1 MNNTETC
8 SEPKSDPDLEQW
20 IFYLSTIAEK
30 SPNTVRSYQKGLQ
43 NLYQFSQKPLREL
56 NKKDL
61 QAFVREISKQTN
73 KSTTIRQRIA
83 AISSFYKRLI
93 HLEIITKNPAS
104 SLVLPR
110 IPQHMPKSISQQQA
124 NKLVENPTQ
133 EGDYQIRNK
142 AILEILYGS
151 GLRVSELCGLNI
163 EDVHLETDAKYIY
176 VLGKGKKERII
187 PLGSKALLAL
197 EELFRTTQYKKGDPL
212 FQNCNGTRLSQRG
225 VYTICKESGLQNN
238 IGPIHPHMM
247 RHTCATHMSDNG
259 ADIRYI
265 QSFLGHESI
274 EVTKLYLST
283 NVQRLS
289 SSYVQS
295 QNNLQEKAQKETIQ
309 KFSHQESQNSV
320 SYNSLEDNQKDSV
333 PKK

>member
-1 MNNTETC
+1 MNHTDTS
-8 SEPKSDPDLEQW
+8 SEPNSDPDLEQW
-20 IFYLSTIAEK
+20 ISYLSTIAQK
-30 SPNTVRSYQKGLQ
+30 SQHTIRSYQKGLQ
-43 NLYQFSQKPLREL
+43 NLYQFSQKPLRDL

-61 QAFVREISKQTN
+61 QVFVREISKQTN

-93 HLEIITKNPAS
+93 HLEIISKNPAK

-110 IPQHMPKSISQQQA
+110 VPQHMPKSISQQQA
-124 NKLVENPTQ
+124 KKLVENPSQ

-163 EDVHLETDAKYIY
+163 EDVHLETDTKYIY
-176 VLGKGKKERII
+176 VLGKGKKERIV
-187 PLGSKALLAL
+187 PLGSKAILAL
-197 EELFRTTQYKKGDPL
+197 EELFHTTQYKKGDPL

-225 VYTICKESGLQNN
+225 VYTICKESGLQNH
-238 IGPIHPHMM
+238 IGPVHPHMM

-283 NVQRLS
+283 NVQKLS
-289 SSYVQS
+289 ASYTQS
-295 QNNLQEKAQKETIQ
+295 QNNIQEKAQKKSMQ
-309 KFSHQESQNSV
+309 KFYRQESHNSTLPHSV
-320 SYNSLEDNQKDSV
+320 QEKQKDSV